1 MIKNAN
7 CEGEEEIRSVWR
19 NDMSER
25 ATVKLWLSIIDIS
38 SIVSEYVFESEFFI
52 IF

>member
-1 MIKNAN
+1 MQIAKEKKKFEAF
-7 CEGEEEIRSVWR
+7 EGT
-19 NDMSER
+19 MSER
-25 ATVKLWLSIIDIS
+25 ATVKLWLSIIDIP